1 MGGECE
7 AGHVGVHRGL
17 RRGARGAQQV
27 LVLQIRSVQ
36 DRLWANTIE
45 HNSENHFILKAP
57 DKLLWILGNELIKFS
72 RDTSTWVRM
81 RDVSK
86 IIHSLKKTNTW
97 NIRRNFNSSDTKIR
111 INSSHFLLRYPLTFT
126 NKFSADR
133 PIFPGQQKKF
143 RTHLP
148 K

>member
-86 IIHSLKKTNTW
+86 KTFQGQIFTFLKLLLPSLE
-97 NIRRNFNSSDTKIR
+97 
-111 INSSHFLLRYPLTFT
+111 
-126 NKFSADR
+126 
-133 PIFPGQQKKF
+133 
-143 RTHLP
+143 
-148 K
+148 